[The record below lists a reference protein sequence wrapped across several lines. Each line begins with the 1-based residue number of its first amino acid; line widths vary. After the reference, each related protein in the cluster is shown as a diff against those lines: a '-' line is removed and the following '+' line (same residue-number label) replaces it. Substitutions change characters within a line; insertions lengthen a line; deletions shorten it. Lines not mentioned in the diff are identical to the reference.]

1 MKTSPNQIRVEL
13 KEIAEKHLQTNSFY
27 WGDLLDAVK
36 QDAISYPLVNCY
48 YPSGSF
54 QYNTSTIQLVIEVGD
69 KLYKD
74 SSNLNDIESDTL
86 QIVRDFFN
94 VINKSPR
101 WKRIGKIQNA
111 TLNKF
116 KWATGD
122 EIAGHRLT
130 MNFILR
136 DISGV
141 CDLPILDYDYD
152 RDIPS
157 GGCLDG
163 RVVNS
168 NLTFDEAVAAGS
180 IFELPDITYNITNS
194 EGTTIIT
201 GSEVAQANV
210 SEVLPDINF
219 TDSNGVTTQ
228 EPSGKDL
235 VCTPAVAVISLPL
248 MKTGQ
253 TTSYFPGDDGETQEG
268 REVDFT
274 TLGGNNPFGN
284 TNRFTDTTGGQTYT
298 NTIVIDWSTYNQSNG
313 DVLGYQTNFILTPS
327 YVSFSSSDA
336 FCKSF
341 NLDGFTNWRQP
352 NINELLNVAMKS
364 LDCFNYSPFNYD
376 GINLYWSSNTLDSN
390 VIRGIT
396 LRCDNFALINRN
408 VTSNNGRPFP
418 IRTFNWNGTIL
429 T

>member
-1 MKTSPNQIRVEL
+1 MRTSPNQIRVEL

-48 YPSGSF
+48 YPNGSF
-54 QYNTSTIQLVIEVGD
+54 QYNTTTIQLVVQVSD
-69 KLYKD
+69 KLYKYN
-74 SSNLNDIESDTL
+74 SNLHDIESDTL
-86 QIVRDFFN
+86 QTLRDIFN

-111 TLNKF
+111 TVDKF
-116 KWATGD
+116 KDITGD
-122 EIAGHRLT
+122 ELVVHSMNL
-130 MNFILR
+130 NFILR
-136 DISGV
+136 DVSGV
-141 CDLPILDYDYD
+141 CDLPILDYDYNQD
-152 RDIPS
+152 TPS
-157 GGCLDG
+157 GGCPDG
-163 RVVNS
+163 RVINS

-180 IFELPDITYNITNS
+180 ILELPDITYNITNS
-194 EGTTIIT
+194 EGTTIVS

-235 VCTPAVAVISLPL
+235 ICTPAGAVIGLPL

-253 TTSYFPGDDGETQEG
+253 TTSNVSGDDGETQEG

-274 TLGGNNPFGN
+274 TLSSNNPFGN

-298 NTIVIDWSTYNQSNG
+298 NTIVIDWSTYNQANG
-313 DVLGYQTNFILTPS
+313 DVLGYQTNFVLSPS
-327 YVSFSSSDA
+327 YTTFANSKSICDA
-336 FCKSF
+336 LTIDGYSGWRQCNWNELFNVCQINKASF
-341 NLDGFTNWRQP
+341 NYP
-352 NINELLNVAMKS
+352 
-364 LDCFNYSPFNYD
+364 PFNYL
-376 GINLYWSSNTLDSN
+376 GVNLLWCSNTLTSAE
-390 VIRGIT
+390 GIT
-396 LRCDNFALINRN
+396 FRPDNFTVAKPNIAAN
-408 VTSNNGRPFP
+408 SGRPFP
-418 IRTFNWNGTIL
+418 VRTFNWNGTTL